1 MDKLLIRGGKKLN
14 GTVTVSGAKNAL
26 LPAMAASLLTDKTLV
41 LRNVSTVRDVGTMIR
56 LLEMLGKTVKWID
69 QETAISISNGGETG
83 TGEVPY
89 DLVKTMRASVLCL
102 GPLLARRGSARVSL
116 PGGCAIGARPVDLHL
131 YGLGKMGARVA
142 IEQGYIETSAPQL
155 FGTEIFL
162 DKPTVTGTENLLMAA
177 SLADGVTVIRNAA
190 REPEISDLVRLL
202 GAMGCR
208 IEGEGTATLTIEG
221 VKELGGA
228 DHQVIPDRIEAATY
242 LIAGAMAGGKVRV
255 EGCGPEL
262 MPALLGLLENAGVVL
277 EIGEKSI
284 TITGG
289 KELTGR
295 DMETR
300 PFPGFPTD
308 VQAQYMA
315 LMTQAKG
322 TSVITEQV
330 FENRFM
336 HVAELR
342 RLGAS
347 IRDSGRTAVVE
358 GPTQLNGAQ
367 VMATDIRASAS
378 LVLAGLA
385 ATGETLIDRI
395 YHLDRGYE
403 KLEEKFGALGADIE
417 RITDR

>member
-1 MDKLLIRGGKKLN
+1 MDKLLIRGGRKLN

-26 LPAMAASLLTDKTLV
+26 LPAMAASLLTDQTVV
-41 LRNVSTVRDVGTMIR
+41 LRNVSTVRDVRTMIR
-56 LLEMLGKTVKWID
+56 LLEMLGKTVDWID
-69 QETAISISNGGETG
+69 QGTAISISNGGDSVP
-83 TGEVPY
+83 GEVPY

-131 YGLGKMGARVA
+131 YGLGRMGAQVD
-142 IEQGYIETSAPQL
+142 IKQGYIEARAKQL

-208 IEGEGTATLTIEG
+208 IEGKGTATLTIEG
-221 VKELGGA
+221 VKQLGGA
-228 DHQVIPDRIEAATY
+228 DHLVIPDRIEAATY
-242 LIAGAMAGGKVRV
+242 VIAGAMAGGSVRV

-262 MPALLGLLENAGVVL
+262 LPALLELLQNAGVAL
-277 EIGEKSI
+277 EIGKKSI
-284 TITGG
+284 TVTGG
-289 KELTGR
+289 SELHSR

-322 TSVITEQV
+322 ASVITEQV

-342 RLGAS
+342 RLGAD
-347 IRDSGRTAVVE
+347 IRDTGRTAVVE

-378 LVLAGLA
+378 LVVAGLA

-403 KLEEKFGALGADIE
+403 KLEEKFGSLGADIE
-417 RITDR
+417 RIT

>member
-26 LPAMAASLLTDKTLV
+26 LPAMAASLLTDQSVV
-41 LRNVSTVRDVGTMIR
+41 LRNVSTVRDVRTMIR

-69 QETAISISNGGETG
+69 QESAISISNGGDTG
-83 TGEVPY
+83 IGEVPY

-228 DHQVIPDRIEAATY
+228 DHLVIPDRIEAATY
-242 LIAGAMAGGKVRV
+242 VIAGAVAGGTVRV
-255 EGCGPEL
+255 EGCGPQL
-262 MPALLGLLENAGVVL
+262 LPALLGTLENAGVAL
-277 EIGEKSI
+277 EIGETAI
-284 TITGG
+284 TVTGG
-289 KELTGR
+289 KELVAR
-295 DMETR
+295 DMETS

-358 GPTQLNGAQ
+358 GPKQLNGAQ

-378 LVLAGLA
+378 LVVAGLA

-403 KLEEKFGALGADIE
+403 KLEEKLGALGADIE
-417 RITDR
+417 RIT

>member
-1 MDKLLIRGGKKLN
+1 
-14 GTVTVSGAKNAL
+14 
-26 LPAMAASLLTDKTLV
+26 
-41 LRNVSTVRDVGTMIR
+41 
-56 LLEMLGKTVKWID
+56 
-69 QETAISISNGGETG
+69 
-83 TGEVPY
+83 
-89 DLVKTMRASVLCL
+89 
-102 GPLLARRGSARVSL
+102 
-116 PGGCAIGARPVDLHL
+116 
-131 YGLGKMGARVA
+131 
-142 IEQGYIETSAPQL
+142 
-155 FGTEIFL
+155 
-162 DKPTVTGTENLLMAA
+162 MAA

-208 IEGEGTATLTIEG
+208 IEGEGTATLTVEG
-221 VKELGGA
+221 VKQLGGA
-228 DHQVIPDRIEAATY
+228 DHLVIPDRIEAATY
-242 LIAGAMAGGKVRV
+242 IIAGAMAGGTVRV

-262 MPALLGLLENAGVVL
+262 LPALLELLQNAGVTL
-277 EIGEKSI
+277 EIGEKAI
-284 TITGG
+284 TVTGG
-289 KELTGR
+289 AELKSR
-295 DMETR
+295 DMETS

-315 LMTQAKG
+315 LMTQARG
-322 TSVITEQV
+322 ASVITEQV

-342 RLGAS
+342 RLGAD

-358 GPTQLNGAQ
+358 GPTQLSGAQ

-378 LVLAGLA
+378 LVVAGLA

-417 RITDR
+417 RIT

>member
-1 MDKLLIRGGKKLN
+1 MDKLLIRGGRELN
-14 GTVTVSGAKNAL
+14 GTVHVSGAKNAL
-26 LPAMAASLLTDKTLV
+26 LPAMAASLLTDQTLV
-41 LRNVSTVRDVGTMIR
+41 LRNVSTVRDVRTMIR
-56 LLEMLGKTVKWID
+56 LLEMLGKTVEWID
-69 QETAISISNGGETG
+69 GDSAISITNGGETG

-142 IEQGYIETSAPQL
+142 IDQGYIETSAPQL

-177 SLADGVTVIRNAA
+177 SLADGKSVIRNAA

-202 GAMGCR
+202 GAMGCN
-208 IEGEGTATLTIEG
+208 IEGEGTATLTVHG
-221 VKELGGA
+221 VQQLGGA
-228 DHQVIPDRIEAATY
+228 DHRVIPDRIEAATY
-242 LIAGAMAGGKVRV
+242 VIAGAMAGGRVRV

-262 MPALLGLLENAGVVL
+262 LPALLELLQNAGVPL
-277 EIGEKSI
+277 ETGEQAI
-284 TITGG
+284 TVTGG
-289 KELTGR
+289 SELIGR
-295 DMETR
+295 DMETS

-322 TSVITEQV
+322 ASVITESV

-378 LVLAGLA
+378 LVVAGLA
-385 ATGETLIDRI
+385 ASGETLIDRI

-403 KLEEKFGALGADIE
+403 KLEEKLGSLGADIE
-417 RITDR
+417 RIT

>member
-1 MDKLLIRGGKKLN
+1 MDKLLIRGGNELN

-26 LPAMAASLLTDKTLV
+26 LPAMAASLLTDQTLV
-41 LRNVSTVRDVGTMIR
+41 LRNVSTVRDMKTMIR
-56 LLEMLGKTVKWID
+56 LLEMLGKTVEWV
-69 QETAISISNGGETG
+69 EEGSALSISNGTDTK

-102 GPLLARRGSARVSL
+102 GPLLARRGAARVSL

-142 IEQGYIETSAPQL
+142 IEQGYIETSAQQL

-177 SLADGVTVIRNAA
+177 ALADGVTVIRNAA
-190 REPEISDLVRLL
+190 REPEVSDLVRLL
-202 GAMGCR
+202 VAMGSR

-221 VKELGGA
+221 MEELGGA
-228 DHQVIPDRIEAATY
+228 EHTVIPDRIEAATY
-242 LIAGAMAGGKVRV
+242 IIAPAMTGGRVRV
-255 EGCGPEL
+255 EGCGPNML
-262 MPALLGLLENAGVVL
+262 PALLELLQNAGVRL
-277 EIGEKSI
+277 EIEDDAI
-284 TITGG
+284 TVTGG
-289 KELTGR
+289 NELHGR
-295 DMETR
+295 DMETA

-315 LMTQAKG
+315 LMTQARG
-322 TSVITEQV
+322 ASMITEQV

-358 GPTQLNGAQ
+358 GPTPLNGAQ

-378 LVLAGLA
+378 LVLAGLG

-403 KLEEKFGALGADIE
+403 KLEEKFGAIGADIE
-417 RITDR
+417 RIS

>member
-14 GTVTVSGAKNAL
+14 GTVSVSGAKNAL
-26 LPAMAASLLTDKTLV
+26 LPAMAASLLTDQAVV
-41 LRNVSTVRDVGTMIR
+41 LRNVSTVRDVRTMIR

-69 QETAISISNGGETG
+69 QESAISISNGGDTG

-142 IEQGYIETSAPQL
+142 IDQGYIETSAPQL

-202 GAMGCR
+202 GTMGCR

-221 VKELGGA
+221 VKVLGGA
-228 DHQVIPDRIEAATY
+228 DHPVIPDRIEAATY
-242 LIAGAMAGGKVRV
+242 VIAGAVAGGTVRV
-255 EGCGPEL
+255 EGCGPQL
-262 MPALLGLLENAGVVL
+262 LPALLGTLENAGVAL
-277 EIGEKSI
+277 EIGETAI
-284 TITGG
+284 TVTGG
-289 KELTGR
+289 KELVAR
-295 DMETR
+295 DMETS

-322 TSVITEQV
+322 TSVIAEQV

-358 GPTQLNGAQ
+358 GPTELNGAQ

-378 LVLAGLA
+378 LVVAGLA

-403 KLEEKFGALGADIE
+403 KLEEKLGALGADIE
-417 RITDR
+417 RIT

>member
-26 LPAMAASLLTDKTLV
+26 LPAMAASLLTDQTVV
-41 LRNVSTVRDVGTMIR
+41 LRNVSTVRDVKTMAR
-56 LLEMLGKTVKWID
+56 LLEMLGKTVDWVD
-69 QETAISISNGGETG
+69 RETAISIRNGEDSA

-89 DLVKTMRASVLCL
+89 ELVKTMRASVLCL

-142 IEQGYIETSAPQL
+142 IREGYIESSAEQL

-177 SLADGVTVIRNAA
+177 ALAEGTTVIRNAA
-190 REPEISDLVRLL
+190 REPEIGDLVRLL
-202 GAMGCR
+202 GEMGCR
-208 IEGEGTATLTIEG
+208 IEGEGTATLTVEG

-228 DHQVIPDRIEAATY
+228 DHLVIPDRIEAATY

-255 EGCGPEL
+255 EGCGPQYL
-262 MPALLGLLENAGVVL
+262 PALLELLQNAGVAL
-277 EIGEKSI
+277 EIEDRAI
-284 TITGG
+284 TVTGG
-289 KELTGR
+289 KDLVGR
-295 DMETR
+295 DMETA

-315 LMTQAKG
+315 MMTQARG
-322 TSVITEQV
+322 ASVITEQV
-330 FENRFM
+330 FENRYM

-358 GPTQLNGAQ
+358 GPTKLNGAQ

-378 LVLAGLA
+378 LVLAGLVA
-385 ATGETLIDRI
+385 GGETMIHRI

-417 RITDR
+417 RIK